1 MALGFFSC
9 FFVLFSEGV
18 EEASRAAARSLPPP
32 LLSLCAHNAAP
43 AKRFP
48 LPAAAAMLAASP
60 CAQRPNDPLDTQ
72 AHPPTDPKRCGLPPA
87 PPQGP
92 QGTERRSRPRSRD
105 PVEREAQ
112 GAPRQLK
119 QRRKRRGAHPM
130 GAGEQTG
137 TRSPGAGRKAIL
149 VHDPK
154 HTPSLGGRG
163 ALSRPRVHSNGV
175 DTSGRRTQAAR
186 LHEAGRLPSPE
197 PPARDRALPAGPT
210 PRIRASVTG
219 KRASVTSGDRADPHP
234 NTVHSQ
240 RLRGLAHGRG
250 AVARVHGSGDK
261 HLPCQPVFWARSSH

>member
-1 MALGFFSC
+1 
-9 FFVLFSEGV
+9 
-18 EEASRAAARSLPPP
+18 
-32 LLSLCAHNAAP
+32 
-43 AKRFP
+43 
-48 LPAAAAMLAASP
+48 MLAASP
-60 CAQRPNDPLDTQ
+60 CAQRPNDRLDTQ
-72 AHPPTDPKRCGLPPA
+72 AHLPTDPKRCRLPPA

-92 QGTERRSRPRSRD
+92 RGTERRSRPRSRD

-149 VHDPK
+149 AHDPK

-163 ALSRPRVHSNGV
+163 ALNRPRVHSNGA
-175 DTSGRRTQAAR
+175 DTPGRRTQAAR

-197 PPARDRALPAGPT
+197 PPARDRAS
-210 PRIRASVTG
+210 PRWPYSRKSGLGNREKGLT
-219 KRASVTSGDRADPHP
+219 VTSGDRADPHP

-250 AVARVHGSGDK
+250 AVAKVHGSGDK